1 MNSLLIYSISLILI
15 LTFSFSIIYLRKHIN
30 LKLVISFLVGAIMVG
45 LCASATIE
53 GIKISNRLR
62 IEDIPNEIVST
73 TVNYNDSLINDT
85 LVYKY
90 LLEIRAKH
98 PRVILAQ
105 CKLES
110 NNYKSS
116 LFISNRNLV
125 GMKVSAQRTSFN
137 SGGRSGYQRYDSW
150 YQCLNDYVLWGMTHN
165 YDKMSQSEY
174 IAYLNK
180 IYAEDNSYAQKLNK
194 IISKT
199 DFNSLEK

>member
-1 MNSLLIYSISLILI
+1 MNSLLIYSISLIAI
-15 LTFSFSIIYLRKHIN
+15 LLLSFAIFQYRSHVN
-30 LKLVISFLVGAIMVG
+30 LKTVVIFLIGAVAVG
-45 LCASATIE
+45 LCATVVIE
-53 GIKISNRLR
+53 GRNISQRLK
-62 IEDIPNEIVST
+62 IEDIPNEIVSIAT
-73 TVNYNDSLINDT
+73 NSSDSIINDT
-85 LVYKY
+85 LVYQY

-110 NNYKSS
+110 ENYKSD
-116 LFISNRNLV
+116 LFLKNRNML
-125 GMKVSAQRTSFN
+125 GMKEAKARTSFN
-137 SGGRSGYQRYDSW
+137 SGGRKGYQKYDSW
-150 YQCLNDYVLWGMTHN
+150 MQCLNDYVLWGMTHN

-174 IAYLNK
+174 ITYLNK